1 ASAGPMES
9 LGLLASPRDQQSTRC
24 RFPEPQDA
32 GADEIITNE
41 ASETK
46 NTRRRR
52 QSRELRRF
60 SDLYTRPWFGW
71 LFAYTFVLFCFS
83 LSRSLALGALVEM
96 YGSPQD
102 YTMGFKTAALGLG
115 LMEDFVCTTYFV
127 CILWAFDVLKRRV
140 IEQPNTKDGGVATG
154 VAGNVATLV
163 VSSLLFVA
171 VMAPFVVDLML
182 VAFRNMRFTFDL
194 VAALL
199 RERHHL
205 NAAPISTEEIQRGY
219 EAATVLVIV
228 AGVFGFVRM
237 STSATDL
244 SNWNPTHVVA
254 EYLDPRTRSAVGGPK
269 YVALSL
275 EDGTANEA
283 SESKADDPDTGRK
296 KLIYHQLA
304 VVLMG
309 LVVFPVAVIA
319 LSSTCSPLVAYS
331 GLNATLNELFGHA
344 LQPTP
349 TDALLTGV
357 QGDQP
362 WVEMY
367 IHPTEQHELFGN
379 DTLYRRTTGFQGG
392 LAFDVDVSNDNP
404 PNVLV
409 IGVESFRFQDS
420 RYLVGEEDPSNLF
433 KGTNLTITPNFD
445 KWAKRGVALRNIW
458 SSNPTSRSLESLL
471 FAQVPYD
478 SATKT
483 GITGGRKD
491 TKLAGLP
498 QLFDAKGYD
507 TFFTTGS
514 SITLD
519 KWNVFL
525 PTHGYKE
532 VWDAKAMLTLG
543 EKHLKIKR
551 HQWFGP
557 EHYAFNWGVHDDLS
571 FRLLGD
577 LLRERTRRQKRRV
590 AKGEPKKPLFLTH
603 YTISSHGPFKARPT
617 WYAKSAKPD
626 FSALYEGHERA
637 ANIQNYLEMRYFTDM
652 ELGKFMDRME
662 KEGILNDTI
671 VVIMGDHGQAPEAE
685 IMNTHEES
693 VTRVAGAIIAEGRL
707 GKYVGSVIDDAAEQ
721 YDILNTLADI
731 TGLPEGGFN
740 QTGVGRSLKRKAK
753 YGERPVY
760 SNDPNRKMAI
770 VRGHQRLR
778 YDRVTDSV
786 LLHDTERDHAMTTD
800 LFPELSPEKQ
810 EEWKALRDSGRR
822 ITAYY
827 KKRWDENC
835 LLAVDCTGDA
845 SE

>member
-1 ASAGPMES
+1 MES
-9 LGLLASPRDQQSTRC
+9 LGLLAGSRDQQSTRC
-24 RFPEPQDA
+24 RFPGPHDVDA
-32 GADEIITNE
+32 DDIITNE

-52 QSRELRRF
+52 SSRELWGLA
-60 SDLYTRPWFGW
+60 DLSTRPWFGW
-71 LFAYTFVLFCFS
+71 LFVYTFVLFCFS
-83 LSRSLALGALVEM
+83 TTRCLTLGALVEM

-102 YTMGFKTAALGLG
+102 YTTGFKTAALGLG
-115 LMEDFVCTTYFV
+115 LMEDFVCATYFA
-127 CILWAFDVLKRRV
+127 CTLWAFDASKRRV
-140 IEQPNTKDGGVATG
+140 IEQSSTQEGGVATG
-154 VAGNVATLV
+154 VAGNAATFV
-163 VSSLLFVA
+163 VSWLLFVA
-171 VMAPFVVDLML
+171 VMAPFVADLML
-182 VAFRNMRFTFDL
+182 VANRNMRFTFEL
-194 VAALL
+194 VAAVL

-205 NAAPISTEEIQRGY
+205 NAAPISAEEIQRGY
-219 EAATVLVIV
+219 EAAAVLVIV
-228 AGVFGFVRM
+228 AAAFGFVR
-237 STSATDL
+237 TSASSTDL
-244 SNWNPTHVVA
+244 SSWNPTRLVA
-254 EYLDPRTRSAVGGPK
+254 EYLGPRTRSAVGGAK
-269 YVALSL
+269 YVELTL
-275 EDGTANEA
+275 EDGTVDET
-283 SESKADDPDTGRK
+283 SENKAKDLDAGRK
-296 KLIYHQLA
+296 KLVYYQIA
-304 VVLMG
+304 VVFVG
-309 LVVFPVAVIA
+309 LVVFPAAVVALCSA
-319 LSSTCSPLVAYS
+319 CSPLAAYS
-331 GLNATLNELFGHA
+331 GLNATLNEMFGHA

-357 QGDQP
+357 KGDQP

-379 DTLYRRTTGFQGG
+379 DTLYRRTTGFQGS
-392 LAFDVDVSNDNP
+392 LAFDVDVSIDNP

-409 IGVESFRFQDS
+409 IGIESFRFQDS

-445 KWAKRGVALRNIW
+445 KWATRGVALRNIW

-478 SATKT
+478 STTKT
-483 GITGGRKD
+483 GITGGRND

-498 QLFDAKGYD
+498 QLFDAKGYE

-519 KWNVFL
+519 NWNLFL

-532 VWDAKAMLTLG
+532 VWEAMAMLTLG
-543 EKHLKIKR
+543 EKHLKVRR

-577 LLRERTRRQKRRV
+577 LLRQKTKKQKQRV

-617 WYAKSAKPD
+617 WYAKAAKPD

-637 ANIQNYLEMRYFTDM
+637 ADIQNYLEMRYFTDM

-693 VTRVAGAIIAEGRL
+693 VTRVAGTIIAEGRL
-707 GKYVGSVIDDAAEQ
+707 GKYAGAVIDDAAEQ

-731 TGLPEGGFN
+731 TGLPEGGFVQN
-740 QTGVGRSLKRKAK
+740 GVGRSLKRKAN
-753 YGERPVY
+753 YGEHPVF

-778 YDRVTDSV
+778 YDRVTDAM
-786 LLHDTERDHAMTTD
+786 LLHDTERDYAMTTD
-800 LFPELSPEKQ
+800 LFPHLSPEKQ
-810 EEWKALRDSGRR
+810 AEWKALRDNGRR

-835 LLAVDCTGDA
+835 LLAVDCTG
-845 SE
+845 EH

>member
-1 ASAGPMES
+1 MES
-9 LGLLASPRDQQSTRC
+9 LSLLAGLRGQQSTRC
-24 RFPEPQDA
+24 RFPEPHNVDA
-32 GADEIITNE
+32 DNFTTNGAPE
-41 ASETK
+41 SK
-46 NTRRRR
+46 NTRRSS
-52 QSRELRRF
+52 QSREFWGLAHL
-60 SDLYTRPWFGW
+60 SALPWFGW
-71 LFAYTFVLFCFS
+71 LFVYTYVLLCFS
-83 LSRSLALGALVEM
+83 TTRCLALGALVEM

-102 YTMGFKTAALGLG
+102 YTMGFKTSALGLG
-115 LMEDFVCTTYFV
+115 LMEDFVCTTYFATT
-127 CILWAFDVLKRRV
+127 LWAFDVLKRRV
-140 IEQPNTKDGGVATG
+140 TGQLSTKDSGVSTG
-154 VAGNVATLV
+154 VAGNAATFV
-163 VSSLLFVA
+163 VSWLLFV
-171 VMAPFVVDLML
+171 VMMAPFVSDLML
-182 VAFRNMRFTFDL
+182 VAYRNMRFTDEL

-228 AGVFGFVRM
+228 AAAFGFVRTTA
-237 STSATDL
+237 SCTDL
-244 SNWNPTHVVA
+244 SSWNPTHLVA
-254 EYLDPRTRSAVGGPK
+254 EYLGPRTHSAVGGPK
-269 YVALSL
+269 YVELTL
-275 EDGTANEA
+275 EDGAVDEESENKLNA
-283 SESKADDPDTGRK
+283 S
-296 KLIYHQLA
+296 A
-304 VVLMG
+304 VVVFVG
-309 LVVFPVAVIA
+309 LVAFPAVVVAISNA
-319 LSSTCSPLVAYS
+319 CSPLVAYS
-331 GLNATLNELFGHA
+331 GLNATLDEIFGHA

-349 TDALLTGV
+349 TEALLTGV
-357 QGDQP
+357 KGDQP

-379 DTLYRRTTGFQGG
+379 DTLYRRTTGFQGS
-392 LAFDVDVSNDNP
+392 LAFEVDVSTDNP

-445 KWAKRGVALRNIW
+445 RWAKRGVALRNIW

-498 QLFDAKGYD
+498 QLFDAKGYE

-525 PTHGYKE
+525 PSHGYQE
-532 VWDAKAMLTLG
+532 VWEAKAMLTLG
-543 EKHLKIKR
+543 EKHLKIRR

-557 EHYAFNWGVHDDLS
+557 EHLAFNWGVHDDLS

-577 LLRERTRRQKRRV
+577 LLRQKTKKQKQRV
-590 AKGEPKKPLFLTH
+590 AKGKPKKPLFLTH
-603 YTISSHGPFKARPT
+603 FTISSHGPFKARPT
-617 WYAKSAKPD
+617 WYAKAAKPD

-637 ANIQNYLEMRYFTDM
+637 AEIKNYLEMRYFTDM

-662 KEGILNDTI
+662 KGGILNDTI
-671 VVIMGDHGQAPEAE
+671 VVIIGDHGQAPEAE
-685 IMNTHEES
+685 IMNTHEDP
-693 VTRVAGAIIAEGRL
+693 RIIAEGRL
-707 GKYVGSVIDDAAEQ
+707 GKYAGAIIDDAAEQ

-731 TGLPEGGFN
+731 TGLPEGGFVQN
-740 QTGVGRSLKRKAK
+740 GVGRSLKRKAK
-753 YGERPVY
+753 NGERPVFT
-760 SNDPNRKMAI
+760 NDPNRKMAI

-778 YDRVTDSV
+778 YDRVTDAM

-800 LFPELSPEKQ
+800 LFPELAPDKQ
-810 EEWKALRDSGRR
+810 EEWNALRDSGRR

-835 LLAVDCTGDA
+835 LLAVDCI
-845 SE
+845 EER

>member
-1 ASAGPMES
+1 
-9 LGLLASPRDQQSTRC
+9 
-24 RFPEPQDA
+24 
-32 GADEIITNE
+32 
-41 ASETK
+41 
-46 NTRRRR
+46 
-52 QSRELRRF
+52 
-60 SDLYTRPWFGW
+60 
-71 LFAYTFVLFCFS
+71 
-83 LSRSLALGALVEM
+83 M

-102 YTMGFKTAALGLG
+102 YTTGFKTAALGLG
-115 LMEDFVCTTYFV
+115 LMEDFVCATYFA
-127 CILWAFDVLKRRV
+127 CTLWAFDLLKRRV
-140 IEQPNTKDGGVATG
+140 IEQSSTQEGRVATG
-154 VAGNVATLV
+154 VVGNAATFV
-163 VSSLLFVA
+163 VSWLLFVA
-171 VMAPFVVDLML
+171 VMAPFVADLML
-182 VAFRNMRFTFDL
+182 VANRNMRFTFEL
-194 VAALL
+194 VAAVL

-205 NAAPISTEEIQRGY
+205 NAAPISAEEIQRGY

-228 AGVFGFVRM
+228 AAAFGFVRT
-237 STSATDL
+237 STSWSDL
-244 SNWNPTHVVA
+244 SSWNPTHLVA
-254 EYLDPRTRSAVGGPK
+254 EYLGPRTRSAVGGAK
-269 YVALSL
+269 YVELTL
-275 EDGTANEA
+275 EDGTVDET
-283 SESKADDPDTGRK
+283 SENKAKDPDAGRK
-296 KLIYHQLA
+296 KLVYYQIA
-304 VVLMG
+304 VVFVG
-309 LVVFPVAVIA
+309 LVVFPAAVVA
-319 LSSTCSPLVAYS
+319 LSSACSPLAAYS
-331 GLNATLNELFGHA
+331 GLNATLNEMFGHA

-349 TDALLTGV
+349 TYALLTGV
-357 QGDQP
+357 KGDQP

-379 DTLYRRTTGFQGG
+379 DTLYRRTTGFQGS
-392 LAFDVDVSNDNP
+392 LAFDVEVSIDNP

-409 IGVESFRFQDS
+409 IGIESFRFQDS

-478 SATKT
+478 STTKT
-483 GITGGRKD
+483 GITGGRRD

-498 QLFDAKGYD
+498 QLFDAKGYE

-519 KWNVFL
+519 NWNLFL

-532 VWDAKAMLTLG
+532 VWEAKAMLTLG
-543 EKHLKIKR
+543 EKHLKIRR

-577 LLRERTRRQKRRV
+577 LLRQKTKKQKQRV

-617 WYAKSAKPD
+617 WYAKAAKPD

-637 ANIQNYLEMRYFTDM
+637 ADIQNYLEMRYFTDM

-662 KEGILNDTI
+662 KEGILNATI

-693 VTRVAGAIIAEGRL
+693 VTRVAGTIIAEARL
-707 GKYVGSVIDDAAEQ
+707 GKYAGAVIDDAAEQ

-731 TGLPEGGFN
+731 TGLPEGGFVQN
-740 QTGVGRSLKRKAK
+740 GVGRSLKRKAN
-753 YGERPVY
+753 YGEHPVF

-778 YDRVTDSV
+778 YDRVTDAM
-786 LLHDTERDHAMTTD
+786 LLHDTERDYAMTTD
-800 LFPELSPEKQ
+800 LFPHLSPEKQ
-810 EEWKALRDSGRR
+810 AEWKALRDNGRR

-835 LLAVDCTGDA
+835 LLAVDCTG
-845 SE
+845 EH

>member
-1 ASAGPMES
+1 MES

-532 VWDAKAMLTLG
+532 VWEAKAMLTLG

-810 EEWKALRDSGRR
+810 EEWKALRDNGRR

>member
-1 ASAGPMES
+1 MES

-244 SNWNPTHVVA
+244 SNCNPTHVVA
-254 EYLDPRTRSAVGGPK
+254 EYLDPRTRSGPK

-532 VWDAKAMLTLG
+532 VWEAKAMLTLG

>member
-1 ASAGPMES
+1 MES

-254 EYLDPRTRSAVGGPK
+254 EYLDPRTRSAVNGPK

-532 VWDAKAMLTLG
+532 VWEAKAMLTLG